1 MKIKTQYIASLAAA
15 CLAMSHSHAAVIA
28 EYNFTGGLDA
38 STADANVTANTVTS
52 GAGISGAGESGWSG
66 STGTFYAQAY
76 ATSTTSIS
84 VATAISANDYLSVTV
99 GVDSGYYM
107 DLDSFTLDYGYT
119 NNNGPFGAKDLKAY
133 IFSSVD
139 GFVDAGDILT
149 SRTNSTT
156 VTDNSVQFPGSSPN
170 MTVDLSAYN
179 YVWSGGE
186 IEFRIYLAD
195 DTNNGA
201 YVHRIDDV
209 TLNGTVAVVPEP
221 SSTVLLGLGGLAVL
235 MRRKRS

>member
-1 MKIKTQYIASLAAA
+1 MKMKTHYCTFFATACLTMSHTHAALIAQYDFDNGLAA
-15 CLAMSHSHAAVIA
+15 
-28 EYNFTGGLDA
+28 
-38 STADANVTANTVTS
+38 STSDANVTANTFTS
-52 GAGISGAGESGWSG
+52 GAGISGAGESGWSS
-66 STGTFYAQAY
+66 STDTLFAKTS
-76 ATSTTSIS
+76 ATTTTSLI
-84 VATAISANDYLSVTV
+84 VGTAISADDYLSVTI

-119 NNNGPFGAKDLKAY
+119 NDSGPFGAKNLKAY

-149 SRTNSTT
+149 DRTNSTT

-170 MTVDLSAYN
+170 MTVDLSVYN

-195 DTNNGA
+195 DTNTSA
-201 YVHRIDDV
+201 YVHRIDNV
-209 TLNGTVAVVPEP
+209 TLNGIVAVVPEP
-221 SSTVLLGLGGLAVL
+221 SSTALLGLGGLAVL
-235 MRRKRS
+235 LRRKR